1 MTVTKLKNGKW
12 LVDVTVGKRWDGKR
26 DRRTKRCATKK
37 QAMELDE
44 RWNAEKLRSIGVAT
58 RMTLGDY
65 VEHDWWPTKVKS
77 LQQTSLDSYEQDLR
91 LRIMPHFGHVE
102 LERIDRLAVQ
112 RMINEC
118 SSYSTAKRARD
129 LLRAILN
136 DAIGDGVATKNAAAG
151 RFTLP
156 RRAEKPV
163 QPSDRGVWLTTFAE
177 HRAML
182 QEAQGAGE
190 VEKIIVCGLCFGLR
204 KEETLGLDVR
214 DLDFERRE
222 IHVRRAYVKS
232 SKGNILKPTKT
243 LESERDLPMS
253 DYAYTRLKALTMGLP
268 PESPLCLSR
277 YGRRLAP
284 STAYKMLKRWLEANG
299 QPMVTMKTL
308 RHSFASACIDA
319 GVDIAKVSAWLGHTQ
334 ITTTLNRYVKT
345 VRKDMD
351 GVIFAMG
358 DVRDEEHGR

>member
-12 LVDVTVGKRWDGKR
+12 RVDVTVGKRWDGKR
-26 DRRTKRCATKK
+26 DRRIRTCRTKK
-37 QAMELDE
+37 QAQELDE
-44 RWNAEKLRSIGVAT
+44 RWNAEKLRSLGVAT

-65 VEHDWWPTKVKS
+65 VEHEWWPTKVKS

-91 LRIMPHFGHVE
+91 LRILPHFGHVE
-102 LERIDRLAVQ
+102 IERIDRLAVQ
-112 RMINEC
+112 RMINDC
-118 SSYSTAKRARD
+118 ISFSTAKRARD

-136 DAIGDGVATKNAAAG
+136 DAIGAGVATRNAAAG
-151 RFTLP
+151 RFTFP
-156 RRAEKPV
+156 RKEA
-163 QPSDRGVWLTTFAE
+163 DAAADDNGAWLTTFSE

-182 QEAQGAGE
+182 QAARGAGE
-190 VEKIIVCGLCFGLR
+190 VEKIVVCGLCFGLR
-204 KEETLGLDVR
+204 KEETLGLNVG

-243 LESERDLPMS
+243 PESVRDLPMS
-253 DYAYTRLKALTMGLP
+253 DYAYERLQTLTEGMGAD
-268 PESPLCLSR
+268 SPLCLGR
-277 YGRRLAP
+277 YGKRLSP
-284 STAYKMLKRWLEANG
+284 STAYKMLKRWLEATG

-334 ITTTLNRYVKT
+334 ISTTLNRYVKT
-345 VRKDMD
+345 AKKDLRGAVLSMD
-351 GVIFAMG
+351 DAMSS
-358 DVRDEEHGR
+358 ETPSS